1 MSQRSIQ
8 SHETEIR
15 VRYVET
21 DAMGFLHHSNYL
33 SYFEVARTELLRAQG
48 GDYRDIERRGHFFV
62 VVKAE
67 VHYRQPAR
75 YDDVLKVKVWIA
87 RLTPAK
93 LEHEYQITR
102 GNIVVATGK
111 TLLACVDREG
121 KVQRITDDVLYV

>member
-1 MSQRSIQ
+1 MSRSIQ

-33 SYFEVARTELLRAQG
+33 SYFEVARTELFRAQG
-48 GDYRDIERRGHFFV
+48 GDYRDMERRGHFLV

-75 YDDVLKVKVWIA
+75 YDDVLKVKVSIA
-87 RLTPAK
+87 RITPAK
-93 LEHEYQITR
+93 LEHDYQITR
-102 GNIVVATGK
+102 GGELITTGK

-121 KVQRITDDVLYV
+121 KVQRITDDVLFV

>member
-1 MSQRSIQ
+1 MSRSIQ

-33 SYFEVARTELLRAQG
+33 SYFEVARTELFRAQG
-48 GDYRDIERRGHFFV
+48 GDYRDMERRGHFFV

-75 YDDVLKVKVWIA
+75 YDDLLKVKVSIA

-93 LEHEYQITR
+93 LEHDYQITR
-102 GNIVVATGK
+102 HGQLIATGK

-121 KVQRITDDVLYV
+121 RVQRITDDVLYV